1 MFYDKLKDIDVTS
14 IKIGRR
20 KNVSLLSKLVDF
32 MLVNRKKNN
41 DHVIALMRGGHKF
54 LAVVDAS
61 ATWWAP
67 RPIIRKNFNALTLIR
82 PRPRHLRLVP
92 NEPIQSV
99 QKVRGP

>member
-1 MFYDKLKDIDVTS
+1 M
-14 IKIGRR
+14 
-20 KNVSLLSKLVDF
+20 SLLSKLVDF
-32 MLVNRKKNN
+32 MAGQRKKNN

-67 RPIIRKNFNALTLIR
+67 RPIIRKDLHALTLIR

-92 NEPIQSV
+92 NEPIESMEEV
-99 QKVRGP
+99 TGP